1 MFFCFTMTSIMSV
14 WFKLQLE
21 SLKRT
26 LELSQEESRELDRK
40 FRQEMELIS
49 ASLRREQE
57 ETKEVFEFQIETLF
71 RKFRNV
77 EMSTTTPG
85 SMDAAAA
92 DRYNRY

>member
-1 MFFCFTMTSIMSV
+1 MSV

-71 RKFRNV
+71 RKFRKV

-85 SMDAAAA
+85 SMDAA

>member
-1 MFFCFTMTSIMSV
+1 MSV

-71 RKFRNV
+71 RKFRKV

-85 SMDAAAA
+85 SMDTA